1 MIRHLP
7 VILLACCLL
16 KLGTASSSAA
26 SEDQINS
33 ALPAALAWISE
44 IDDGRYDDSYSSA
57 GTALREKVKQE
68 QWDLVLK
75 TLRPP
80 WGNVVNRT
88 AISHV
93 YKPDGYE
100 GASGEFMV
108 ITYAT
113 SFKKLDSGIEVVVL
127 RWEDGQ
133 WRGVGYNAGP
143 KPAPQDSDSQPPP
156 QSQTDV
162 QSATIP
168 IDPSAHP

>member
-16 KLGTASSSAA
+16 KFGTASSSAA
-26 SEDQINS
+26 SEDQLNS
-33 ALPAALAWISE
+33 ALPAALAWISQ

-57 GTALREKVKQE
+57 GAALREKVKQD

-113 SFKKLDSGIEVVVL
+113 SFRKLDSGIEVVVL

-143 KPAPQDSDSQPPP
+143 KPTVQDDQPPP
-156 QSQTDV
+156 QSQSQTEV
-162 QSATIP
+162 QTETLP
-168 IDPSAHP
+168 AHP